1 MSNTLNYSI
10 TRKKIIQYNHDDL
23 ETAREDNEAS
33 DEIHDDA
40 EIIFYYM
47 CKSGVINVNT
57 KHLIQKK

>member
-57 KHLIQKK
+57 